1 MHLHRP
7 QTIPSAPRRF
17 IAGAIAAACA
27 SLSVPAWAEDGASAP
42 VSKADCEKAFE
53 HSQRL
58 RNTFHYVEASAEALV
73 CAAPECGAV
82 LSDECGK
89 LYSQSQEATPSVV
102 VGARTTDGSE
112 LGNVSITL
120 DDNERSLPVDGAPL
134 LLNPGSHE
142 FSFSAAGF
150 EPTKLTVVIL
160 AGERL
165 RPIIGVFKRDEA
177 SAQST
182 TSKAPPPETEPALNS
197 DRRGPP
203 LASYILGGVAL
214 AGFGGFVGFRLAG
227 AHDYDTLAH
236 DCKPTCSE
244 SAVSTARQK
253 YVLSY
258 VGLAIGGAATIA
270 AVTVYLATP
279 GTPSRQAAALQVRQ
293 QANGM
298 TAHLT
303 VPF

>member
-1 MHLHRP
+1 M
-7 QTIPSAPRRF
+7 
-17 IAGAIAAACA
+17 
-27 SLSVPAWAEDGASAP
+27 PAWAEDGASAP
-42 VSKADCEKAFE
+42 VSKAECEKAFE
-53 HSQRL
+53 QSQRL

-73 CAAPECGAV
+73 CAASECGTV

-89 LYSQSQEATPSVV
+89 LYSETLEATPSVV
-102 VGARTTDGSE
+102 VGARTADGSE
-112 LGNVSITL
+112 LSDVSITL
-120 DDNERSLPVDGAPL
+120 DGSERSIPVDGAPL
-134 LLNPGSHE
+134 LLNPGNHE
-142 FSFSAAGF
+142 FSFSAAGL

-177 SAQST
+177 PVQST
-182 TSKAPPPETEPALNS
+182 TSKALRPETGPALNN
-197 DRRGPP
+197 DRGGPP
-203 LASYILGGVAL
+203 LASYILGGIGL

-227 AHDYDTLAH
+227 AHDYDALTH

-244 SAVSTARQK
+244 SSVAAARQK

-258 VGLAIGGAATIA
+258 VGLAIGGAASIA

-279 GTPSRQAAALQVRQ
+279 GTPSRQAAALQLRQ